1 MEEAPFTPTAGG
13 KRQVRP
19 RRPLARL
26 ARAVAVER
34 RCSHVVLWTGHR
46 SRAST
51 SSAAA
56 AVTCASSTRPSTA
69 LRLPG
74 SDQLSACDGHSAP
87 TRLPA
92 SHARASAIGVAW
104 QSRRASLQRR
114 GSSRVANTSA
124 PVEGVRGG
132 AGRAPGTRTRRPRL
146 RAVAQQGAGAGEW
159 RHRPEVQR
167 RDPVRRVEHEVA
179 HATVDQLGHRG
190 ELVDLDRLEFATGQ
204 RLLVDRSRGTW
215 TTWRVVER
223 RWWGGDVVRSG
234 GREGVWACPAP
245 PGLCEPCGAG
255 RHSTRGAA
263 RTSPGRWSRR
273 WTAPCGRSPRRR
285 CRGWPSPRG
294 GARGPTHHHRHTVKE
309 RREPDPSHLQGA
321 RAWWPFSSA
330 AAPPPSACTGAATAC
345 ITAHVVL
352 PAG

>member
-234 GREGVWACPAP
+234 GRESGRVPHLRDSVSRVAP
-245 PGLCEPCGAG
+245 GAIALEEQRALLQAGGAG
-255 RHSTRGAA
+255 AGQRRVAA
-263 RTSPGRWSRR
+263 R
-273 WTAPCGRSPRRR
+273 
-285 CRGWPSPRG
+285 RG
-294 GARGPTHHHRHTVKE
+294 GGVGVGPRLEEEREDLHTTTDTRSKNAE
-309 RREPDPSHLQGA
+309 SLTPHLQGA

-330 AAPPPSACTGAATAC
+330 AAPSPSACTGAATAC